1 MSRRI
6 CITSQSAAAP
16 EKMRMKVKVAASTA
30 VCFSA
35 ARQSSELLANAIIA
49 SSVSMK
55 TRVDFTTDQ
64 LAWGVGATCS
74 RTGLVSVFSLAAR
87 GATERHVSRTCHE
100 VIVNH
105 TGCLHQRVANRG
117 ADEFESVP
125 QQIAAHRIGL
135 GRACRHLRHGAPA
148 ILDWLAA
155 DKTPEV
161 SVEAFRFFEQ
171 REKRFCVRDRG
182 CDLQSVSYD
191 PGVTEQPLHFARAIA
206 GDLFCAESIECFPIV
221 LSFL

>member
-1 MSRRI
+1 MRRLSTRPQAWRI
-6 CITSQSAAAP
+6 FTMSQSAAAP
-16 EKMRMKVKVAASTA
+16 EKMRTKVKVAAST
-30 VCFSA
+30 VDCFSA

-105 TGCLHQRVANRG
+105 TGRLHQRVANRG
-117 ADEFESVP
+117 ADEFESAP

-161 SVEAFRFFEQ
+161 RVETPELFTNG
-171 REKRFCVRDRG
+171 KRHLR
-182 CDLQSVSYD
+182 
-191 PGVTEQPLHFARAIA
+191 
-206 GDLFCAESIECFPIV
+206 V
-221 LSFL
+221 LNC